1 MGYDVKTY
9 PERYKLGDNMVSYL
23 APTPRELGELIRG
36 FRKERGWTQ
45 ARLGKQVGLLPKTIS
60 ALESGTGNVL
70 LANAM
75 RCLSALEVD
84 VYLQARRDAAESP
97 TALFA
102 REPQSRSTGSRRR
115 VSAVSKARKE
125 KW

>member
-1 MGYDVKTY
+1 MT
-9 PERYKLGDNMVSYL
+9 SYL

-36 FRKERGWTQ
+36 FRKNRGWTQ
-45 ARLGKQVGLLPKTIS
+45 AQLGEQAGLLPKTIS
-60 ALESGTGNVL
+60 ALEAGTGNVL

-84 VYLQARRDAAESP
+84 VYVAARRDAAQPPAALSTPQPRLEP
-97 TALFA
+97 TVPGRALA
-102 REPQSRSTGSRRR
+102 
-115 VSAVSKARKE
+115 AASKARKE